1 MLKKYALDDNQVLEV
16 KSDRLF
22 HDLFNE
28 HEMNTIE
35 WTVMMILGKSYE
47 EIHGNVQVGNIR
59 LTNMSLN
66 DKQKFVDLVVNL
78 KDKKIVIE
86 LNNNYE
92 GSYLRNVL
100 YALNIINN
108 SYIDSGDYYS
118 KKIQGI
124 LINLN

>member
-47 EIHGNVQVGNIR
+47 EIHGNV
-59 LTNMSLN
+59 
-66 DKQKFVDLVVNL
+66 
-78 KDKKIVIE
+78 
-86 LNNNYE
+86 
-92 GSYLRNVL
+92 
-100 YALNIINN
+100 
-108 SYIDSGDYYS
+108 
-118 KKIQGI
+118 
-124 LINLN
+124 